1 MSTELR
7 DMQEDGESSCCGAA
21 VYIGICSDCKEH
33 CEAVDEED
41 DHYDV
46 IEPFSKEQQETI
58 DRLISDEK
66 TYE

>member
-33 CEAVDEED
+33 CEAVDDDEED
-41 DHYDV
+41 EHYDV
-46 IEPFSKEQQETI
+46 REPFSKEQQETI
-58 DRLISDEK
+58 DRLKANDI
-66 TYE
+66 